1 MKSDL
6 KKALIL
12 SGIGFVIGLLIGL
25 TIFYITELK
34 GGINAGA
41 KEGSIFEL
49 LLGGI
54 YGAMAMGMVVVYDI
68 ESWSITRATLTHFLC
83 TFGGFHALALVQ
95 GWFYPGDKW
104 YVIITII
111 WIALYIIIWLANYLT
126 YLHKVRQM
134 NDKLKNIR

>member
-41 KEGSIFEL
+41 KEGSIF
-49 LLGGI
+49 
-54 YGAMAMGMVVVYDI
+54 
-68 ESWSITRATLTHFLC
+68 
-83 TFGGFHALALVQ
+83 
-95 GWFYPGDKW
+95 
-104 YVIITII
+104 
-111 WIALYIIIWLANYLT
+111 
-126 YLHKVRQM
+126 
-134 NDKLKNIR
+134 